1 MELFNTYEN
10 RTIYNAFGVIPGHI
24 EPGERIT
31 TLNYFDKNIIQ
42 SL

>member
-24 EPGERIT
+24 EPGIVKQIPM
-31 TLNYFDKNIIQ
+31 N
-42 SL
+42 